1 VYKPAIEVGK
11 SKEYLDIM
19 ERLWFWPF
27 YNTTD
32 PFRVRSNTFRS
43 DKKAQEFDFL
53 DIKLAFAEFTEQVM
67 FT

>member
-1 VYKPAIEVGK
+1 MVYKPVIEVSK

-32 PFRVRSNTFRS
+32 LFRVCSNTFRS

-53 DIKLAFAEFTEQVM
+53 NIKLVFTKFIE
-67 FT
+67 